1 MRHSAVRGVGC
12 AGCDAG
18 PALIDDVLFDV
29 MLTEMD
35 ALQSD
40 LRAMQQA
47 AQKPPVYFLESS
59 WPRQKLRMAVTH
71 AHQDSEA
78 LLLSLLRVACEYV

>member
-12 AGCDAG
+12 AGCDAR

-47 AQKPPVYFLESS
+47 AQKPPVYFLENS
-59 WPRQKLRMAVTH
+59 WPHGREASDGSRTRTPRERGVAVVASPIRM
-71 AHQDSEA
+71 
-78 LLLSLLRVACEYV
+78 

>member
-47 AQKPPVYFLESS
+47 AQKPPVYFLKKFVATAEASDGS
-59 WPRQKLRMAVTH
+59 RTRTPRERGVAVVASPSRM
-71 AHQDSEA
+71 
-78 LLLSLLRVACEYV
+78 